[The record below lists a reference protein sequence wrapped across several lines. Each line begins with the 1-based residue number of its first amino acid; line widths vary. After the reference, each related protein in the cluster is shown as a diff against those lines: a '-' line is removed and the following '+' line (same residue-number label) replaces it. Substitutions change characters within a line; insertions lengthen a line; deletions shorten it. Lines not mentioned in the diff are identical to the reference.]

1 MTKQAHLLP
10 QKKAQTLWSLIGQ
23 VPGQNNPLCVKLM
36 GQGQQA
42 HLGLLY
48 LLAEYTHMIQ

>member
-23 VPGQNNPLCVKLM
+23 VPGQNNPLCVKLT

-48 LLAEYTHMIQ
+48 LLAERTHMVQ